1 MPAMHRHLVLEA
13 VAALAASSS
22 HPKAKGRLV
31 QAAPLTADA
40 LALLAAVDE
49 ASAGADDA
57 IYWAQLKVGL
67 ELGQ

>member
-1 MPAMHRHLVLEA
+1 MLEA
-13 VAALAASSS
+13 VAALAASNGSA
-22 HPKAKGRLV
+22 KAKGRPV

-40 LALLAAVDE
+40 LALVAAVDE

-67 ELGQ
+67 KSGQ